1 MNHYKTLLSILETVP
16 PKGLKDEYISRITDR
31 QITIVGADLQTIT
44 FEFDKN
50 GKLIH
55 WEQKGVNNGQT
66 Y

>member
-16 PKGLKDEYISRITDR
+16 PKGLKDEYISRITNR
-31 QITIVGADLQTIT
+31 QVTIVGADSQTIT

-55 WEQKGVNNGQT
+55 WE
-66 Y
+66 

>member
-16 PKGLKDEYISRITDR
+16 PTELKDEYISRITDR
-31 QITIVGADLQTIT
+31 QITIVGEDLQTIT

-55 WEQKGVNNGQT
+55 WK
-66 Y
+66 